1 MWVTIRVDDGHT
13 DKRTAPSVCDR
24 RLGSLLSQICVQELW
39 APGQRLQHLR
49 QAILSSAQLKPH
61 LMRWLCCLLQDDGER
76 TPWGP
81 KCHRQAGEL
90 KKGILSLTVSR
101 WKSGMPRR
109 VIKETHPPP
118 ESSLLTRNPLQ
129 GCSTNIS
136 WALGRWAD
144 KVVGRA

>member
-1 MWVTIRVDDGHT
+1 MDDGHT

-81 KCHRQAGEL
+81 KRHRQAGEL

-129 GCSTNIS
+129 GCSTDIS